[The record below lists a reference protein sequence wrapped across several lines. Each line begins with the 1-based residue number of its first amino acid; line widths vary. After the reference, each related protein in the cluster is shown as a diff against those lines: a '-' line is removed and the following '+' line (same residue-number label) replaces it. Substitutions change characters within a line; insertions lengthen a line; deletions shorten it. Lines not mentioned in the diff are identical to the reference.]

1 MNRIKRLL
9 WSFRRYSVEVLIE
22 LVRFVIESMTG
33 NAHFTTPDPTLAELK
48 NLTDDLET
56 KFLLA
61 QTGDH
66 VAHSDMLEARTKLEK
81 QLKSEVLYVEK
92 IAGGNETVL
101 RSSGFPLTGDPNP
114 TQRIDFWAVRGPNSG
129 EILTGR
135 TAYPRARA
143 YVLQYFVGDNLPAD
157 PKLWIWAMVSTKTRI
172 RVTGLEKG
180 TTVWFRSCA
189 VTPDGMMPW
198 GDPKAVVVG

>member
-1 MNRIKRLL
+1 MSRVKRIL

-22 LVRFVIESMTG
+22 LVRFVIDSMT
-33 NAHFTTPDPTLAELK
+33 NNSHFTTPDPTLAELK
-48 NLTDDLET
+48 NQTDDLEA

-66 VAHSDMLEARTKLEK
+66 VAHLDMLAAREKLEK
-81 QLKSEVLYVEK
+81 SLKSEVLYVEK
-92 IAGGNETVL
+92 IAEGNESIL
-101 RSSGFPLTGDPNP
+101 HSSGFPLTGDPNP
-114 TQRIDFWAVRGPNSG
+114 PQRIDFWVVRGPDTG

-143 YVLQYFVGDNLPAD
+143 YVLQYFVGDNPPAD

-172 RVTGLEKG
+172 RVTGLAKG
-180 TTVWFRSCA
+180 SIVWFRSCA

-198 GDPKAVVVG
+198 GDAKPVVVG